1 MISKKSKGLLCTAI
15 TTLILTSS
23 IFITNA
29 QAASF
34 MRLGGVDRYQTS
46 TNIASKF
53 ISESNYDSIV
63 IATGEDYHDA
73 ISSVVFAKQIG
84 APLILSNGNYL
95 NNTTKDFLRSKT
107 DKKIYIIG
115 SKLRM
120 TNGVESDI
128 SYSGF
133 YDKMERIS
141 GNTDYDTNA
150 AVVDKMNVAIGTPVV
165 IVSGAGYAD
174 GISVSSIAAVKG
186 YPILMVDVNS
196 IANSTANQLRKI
208 KPSKIYFVG
217 GTGVISQA
225 NRNNIASIAGVSS
238 DNVINLSGSDRYQT
252 NLNIMNEFKIPSDT
266 VAFAYGGEDNTDGKF
281 ADALAGTGYASAK
294 NAPILLVDSN
304 NNNTDQKKFADSMN
318 YTNRIFYGGI
328 GSISDNLANF
338 LSGGQQVT
346 EDIGKLFNVAVTPD
360 PGSTTNY
367 VSQAWGTVNIYG
379 DDMTNPDYNKA
390 KADMVSYYPASQMRD
405 KDYTPTEKFVFNAD
419 GKLKIVY
426 RPIAGDASLLPIT
439 YGLNYDDEQ
448 TKFIE
453 RQYYCIMN
461 RFLSQDNS
469 TEKMCFET
477 NGWINAT
484 KDISASRGISFA
496 TDGKCDFMF
505 GVPFKKAWEHL
516 PSDFKTGFDGCIEFI
531 SINNMLSQD
540 RLDSLKMCLNAAFGD
555 ARGDKIYA
563 VIINSLKNDHNYENK
578 YKTYN
583 VDGITVVC
591 DSLSGTFG
599 FK

>member
-29 QAASF
+29 QAASS
-34 MRLGGVDRYQTS
+34 MRLGGADRYQTS
-46 TNIASKF
+46 TNIAGKF

-63 IATGEDYHDA
+63 IATGEDYHDV
-73 ISSVVFAKQIG
+73 ISSVTFAKQIG

-95 NNTTKDFLRSKT
+95 NDTTKDFLRSKT

-120 TNGVESDI
+120 TNSIESDI

-133 YDKMERIS
+133 YNKMERIS

-174 GISVSSIAAVKG
+174 GISVSSIAAIKG

-196 IANSTANQLRKI
+196 IANSTSNQLRKI

-217 GTGVISQA
+217 GTGVISQD
-225 NRNNIASIAGVSS
+225 NKNNIASIAGVST

-281 ADALAGTGYASAK
+281 ADALAGTGYAAAK
-294 NAPILLVDSN
+294 NAPILLVDN
-304 NNNTDQKKFADSMN
+304 NNNTEQKKFADSMN
-318 YTNRIFYGGI
+318 YTNRIFYGGT

-346 EDIGKLFNVAVTPD
+346 EDIGKMFNADVKPD
-360 PGSTTNY
+360 AGTSVNY
-367 VSQAWGTVNIYG
+367 VTQAWNTVNVYG
-379 DDMTNPDYNKA
+379 KDMTNPNFNQS
-390 KADMVSYYPASQMRD
+390 KADMVSTKGVSQ
-405 KDYTPTEKFVFNAD
+405 KVLPISKFVYDNSSNGIKIINA
-419 GKLKIVY
+419 
-426 RPIAGDASLLPIT
+426 PIAGDSYLVPFT
-439 YGLNYDDEQ
+439 DGLKYDENCV
-448 TKFIE
+448 KFLNA
-453 RQYYCIMN
+453 QYYCIAN
-461 RFLSQDNS
+461 RFLSQTSSNQ
-469 TEKMCFET
+469 KIAFEDLAYIH
-477 NGWINAT
+477 GT
-484 KDISASRGISFA
+484 KDQAASQGISFS
-496 TDGKCDFMF
+496 TDNKLDFFF
-505 GVPFKKAWEHL
+505 GIPYKSSWESF
-516 PSDFKTGFDGCIEFI
+516 PNDFKTTFEGCNEFLTI
-531 SINNMLSQD
+531 TY
-540 RLDSLKMCLNAAFGD
+540 LKSEEKL
-555 ARGDKIYA
+555 
-563 VIINSLKNDHNYENK
+563 NSLKSCLCGAFGEDHGEKIYNLVVK
-578 YKTYN
+578 YINGNIKPSTYN
-583 VDGITVVC
+583 IDGITVVC
-591 DSLSGTFG
+591 DDHGTIG